1 MKYRAFVLVGPPGSG
16 KGTQGRA
23 LSATGSFFHC
33 SCGDVFR
40 ALDRTSELGRVFQ
53 EYAAKGLLVP
63 DNIVVDVWVA
73 HVTRCERE
81 RKFSPGSDYLLL
93 DGIPRNEYQARL
105 MAALIE
111 VIGVLHFDGLNR
123 AELLSRL
130 RKRALQENRVDDARD
145 EVIQRRIDIYEREA
159 RELLAHYPADMIYPL
174 QADHEKAAVANQV
187 NDAVC
192 KTIGN
197 KGFAAH
203 RIGDAKKPKL
213 KTNYH

>member
-23 LSATGSFFHC
+23 LSAAGPFFHC

-53 EYAAKGLLVP
+53 DYAAKGLLMP
-63 DNIVVDVWVA
+63 DNIVVDVWLA
-73 HVTRCERE
+73 HVTRCARE
-81 RKFSPGSDYLLL
+81 GKFSPGGDYLLL
-93 DGIPRNEYQARL
+93 DGIPRNAHQARL

-130 RKRALQENRVDDARD
+130 RKRALQENRTDDARA

-159 RELLAHYPADMIYPL
+159 RELLAHYPADMVCTL
-174 QADHEKAAVANQV
+174 QAEREQAEVVNQV
-187 NDAVC
+187 NGAVC
-192 KTIGN
+192 KAISTLADPQVVKALV
-197 KGFAAH
+197 KG
-203 RIGDAKKPKL
+203 KQ
-213 KTNYH
+213 